1 MNEELIELLPNEY
14 KELFS
19 ENGSFAIASID
30 RFFNYILEL
39 IKETVV
45 KEGSGLVPLLS
56 LVALCG
62 IFAAFEEASSQKNT
76 RTILQ
81 LCFLLSGLFAVIPMI
96 YQVFSDA
103 ELHLQELT
111 AFVTVILPALSGVL
125 LSMGAVNSFS
135 LSGLSLSMLLSFL
148 SQFVL
153 GMLFPFLK
161 ISFTFDLFSII
172 TANAGLS
179 TFASKIKNVFLW
191 LMGLSTT
198 GILTMLAFQNVI
210 ASKAD
215 SLSLRAFR
223 FTAAG
228 VVPIVG
234 QTIAESSKTLLSSLD
249 MLRSSIGVLG
259 VGVILL
265 MLLPELLSLLFKK
278 IIFDI
283 AASMSDACG
292 SKILF
297 SVFHCASSVI
307 GGIIALVSLADLL
320 FALSFS
326 MLSFFTVS

>member
-1 MNEELIELLPNEY
+1 MNEELIELLPSGY
-14 KELFS
+14 AELFS
-19 ENGSFAIASID
+19 ENGSFAIASAD
-30 RFFNYILEL
+30 RFFNFILGL
-39 IKETVV
+39 IRETIAE
-45 KEGSGLVPLLS
+45 EGGRLIPLLS

-62 IFAAFEEASSQKNT
+62 LFSAFEETSSQKNT

-81 LCFLLSGLFAVIPMI
+81 LCFLLSGLFAVLPGI

-103 ELHLQELT
+103 ELHLQELS
-111 AFVTVILPALSGVL
+111 AFVTAILPALSGVL

-135 LSGLSLSMLLSFL
+135 LSGISLSMILSFL

-161 ISFTFDLFSII
+161 LSFTFDLFSIV
-172 TANAGLS
+172 TDNVGLS
-179 TFASKIKNVFLW
+179 TFASKIKKGYLW

-198 GILTMLAFQNVI
+198 VILTVLAFQNVI
-210 ASKAD
+210 ASKTD

-249 MLRSSIGVLG
+249 MLRSSVGILG

-265 MLLPELLSLLFKK
+265 MLLPELFSLLFKK
-278 IIFDI
+278 MIFDI

-292 SKILF
+292 SKILS
-297 SVFHCASSVI
+297 SVFHSASSVI
-307 GGIIALVSLADLL
+307 GGVVALVSLADLL